1 MSGNVITYFEGG
13 VWKTR
18 VEGNT
23 RASRVSPDRGDAVA
37 FGRRVAR
44 ERGMRHVVLDPAAPK
59 DDGGCTARGPA

>member
-1 MSGNVITYFEGG
+1 VAGEVITYFEDG

-18 VEGNT
+18 VTGNA

-44 ERGMRHVVLDPAAPK
+44 ERGMRHIVLDVTEESPAE
-59 DDGGCTARGPA
+59 DRQ